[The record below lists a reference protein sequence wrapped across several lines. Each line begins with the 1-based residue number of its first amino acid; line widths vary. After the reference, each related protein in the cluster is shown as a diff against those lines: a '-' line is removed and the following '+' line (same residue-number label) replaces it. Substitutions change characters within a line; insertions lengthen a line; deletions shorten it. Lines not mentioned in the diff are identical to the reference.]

1 MNVKKTSAEQANR
14 IIKIQ
19 ELFKFNESYT
29 SDKILNELREYYPD
43 LTLRTVQRD
52 LKILAENDIICY
64 ERINKEFLWRK
75 TERITVSQAPLQI
88 SSNEMLSFY
97 ALKAYLKTFKGT
109 QIENDIATLTNKIEH
124 FAPGEV
130 YLEEDF
136 YWHKSLGNYDYSN
149 KYTLITRLLNYIN
162 QGDWIIIEYEKQND
176 NKIKSVEVFPK
187 AIYSYSGTLYLIAYR
202 TDYKKFVSFSIQ
214 NLIKIEESFRP
225 HKKIPVFKY
234 DDFQKNRFAVF
245 DGEPTHI
252 KLFIKPDFVKY
263 FENRFWHASQKFTY
277 KRDDLYLEM
286 DVPITPDLVS
296 WICYWHRGIV
306 VQEPEPLKKEVVKAL
321 NHAINNYNIYK

>member
-1 MNVKKTSAEQANR
+1 MNEKKTSAEQTRR

-29 SDKILNELREYYPD
+29 SDNILNELKEYYPN

-52 LKILAENDIICY
+52 LKILSENEIICF
-64 ERINKEFLWRK
+64 ERRNKEFLWRK
-75 TERITVSQAPLQI
+75 TEISFHSQAPLQI

-109 QIENDIATLTNKIEH
+109 QIENDITTLTQKIEH

-130 YLEEDF
+130 YLEDDF
-136 YWHKSLGNYDYSN
+136 YWHKSLGNYDYSD
-149 KYTLITRLLNYIN
+149 KYSLISRLLNFIN
-162 QGDWIIIEYEKQND
+162 EGEWVILEYEKPNN
-176 NKIKSVEVFPK
+176 NKLKSVEVFPK

-202 TDYKKFVSFSIQ
+202 TDYKKFVSFTLQ
-214 NLIKIEESFRP
+214 NIRKIEESYHVHRS
-225 HKKIPVFKY
+225 IPKFDY

-245 DGEPTHI
+245 DGEPKHI
-252 KLFIKPDFVKY
+252 KLLIKSDYEKY
-263 FENRFWHASQKFTY
+263 FENRFWHSSQKISY
-277 KRDDLYLEM
+277 KRDEMYLEM

-296 WICYWHRGIV
+296 WICYWHKGIAV
-306 VQEPEPLKKEVVKAL
+306 KEPDSLKKEVIDTL
-321 NHAINNYNIYK
+321 TQAINNYKI